1 MRRYILTGAPGSGK
15 TSIVRALDSR
25 GRAVVQEAATDVIAD
40 ASRRGVDRHWE
51 QPSFIDQILAV
62 QRERQAAPAPPGSV
76 EQFYDRSPICTLA
89 LAEYLGHPV
98 SATLTAEIDRIRRE
112 FFYRQKVFL
121 VRDLGFVEKTD
132 ARRSSFE
139 ESREFERVHVTTYE
153 TLGYEL
159 IDVPRG
165 TVADRA
171 DLIERA
177 VRAWT

>member
-1 MRRYILTGAPGSGK
+1 
-15 TSIVRALDSR
+15 
-25 GRAVVQEAATDVIAD
+25 
-40 ASRRGVDRHWE
+40 
-51 QPSFIDQILAV
+51 
-62 QRERQAAPAPPGSV
+62 
-76 EQFYDRSPICTLA
+76 
-89 LAEYLGHPV
+89 
-98 SATLTAEIDRIRRE
+98 
-112 FFYRQKVFL
+112 
-121 VRDLGFVEKTD
+121 VEKTD